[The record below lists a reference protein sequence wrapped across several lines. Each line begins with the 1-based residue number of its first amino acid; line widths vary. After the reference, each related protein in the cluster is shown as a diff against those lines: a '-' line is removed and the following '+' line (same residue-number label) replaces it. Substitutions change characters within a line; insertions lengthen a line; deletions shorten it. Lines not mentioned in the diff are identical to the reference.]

1 MFIGITTR
9 IIYEDGIKKQF
20 VNEAYIEYV
29 KLAGF
34 TPIILPMLTD
44 IDDLLNLCDA
54 FLITGG
60 DDLHSKWY
68 NEPLSPKAGT
78 THIEMDE
85 ADKNVIEYAYK
96 NKKPMLGICRGLQ
109 AINVFMGGSLV
120 QHIEDDS
127 HKKIEGNVPFNP
139 VHNGSIFDIVYH
151 DDSKINSY
159 HHQCIKE
166 LAPNFVICGYSN
178 NCIEAIKHYDLPI
191 IAVQWHPERIMDE
204 ESINL
209 IKEFKKMLN

>member
-34 TPIILPMLTD
+34 TPIILPMIKD
-44 IDDLLNLCDA
+44 MDVVLNLCDA

-68 NEPLSPKAGT
+68 NEPLSEKAGT
-78 THIEMDE
+78 IHLEMDE
-85 ADKNVIEYAYK
+85 VDKYVIEYAYK
-96 NKKPMLGICRGLQ
+96 NKKPMMGICRGLQ
-109 AINVFMGGSLV
+109 AINAFLGGTLL

-127 HKKIEGNVPFNP
+127 HKNIEGDVIFDKVP
-139 VHNGSIFDIVYH
+139 NGSIFDRVYH
-151 DDSKINSY
+151 EHSKINSY
-159 HHQCIKE
+159 HHQCIKD
-166 LAPNFVICGYSN
+166 LAPNFIICGYSN
-178 NCIEAIKHYDLPI
+178 GCIEAIEHNELPI
-191 IAVQWHPERIMDE
+191 IAVQWHPERLMDE

-209 IKEFKKMLN
+209 IKEFRKKC

>member
-34 TPIILPMLTD
+34 TPIILPMIKD
-44 IDDLLNLCDA
+44 MDDVLNLCDA

-68 NEPLSPKAGT
+68 NEPLSEKAGT
-78 THIEMDE
+78 IHLEMDE
-85 ADKNVIEYAYK
+85 VDKYVIEYAYK
-96 NKKPMLGICRGLQ
+96 NKKPMMGICRGLQ
-109 AINVFMGGSLV
+109 AINAFLGGTLL

-127 HKKIEGNVPFNP
+127 HKNIEGDVIFDKVP
-139 VHNGSIFDIVYH
+139 NGSIFDRVYH
-151 DDSKINSY
+151 EHSKIKSY
-159 HHQCIKE
+159 HHQCIKD
-166 LAPNFVICGYSN
+166 LAPNFIICGYSN
-178 NCIEAIKHYDLPI
+178 GCIEAIEHNELPI
-191 IAVQWHPERIMDE
+191 IAVQWHPERLMDE

-209 IKEFKKMLN
+209 IKEFRKKC

>member
-9 IIYEDGIKKQF
+9 IIYEEGIKKQF

-34 TPIILPMLTD
+34 TPIILPMIKD
-44 IDDLLNLCDA
+44 MDDVLSLCDA

-68 NEPLSPKAGT
+68 NEPLSDKAGT
-78 THIEMDE
+78 IHLEMDE
-85 ADKNVIEYAYK
+85 VDKYVIEYAYK

-109 AINVFMGGSLV
+109 AINAFLGGTLL

-127 HKKIEGNVPFNP
+127 HKKIEGDVLFDKIP
-139 VHNGSIFDIVYH
+139 NGSIFDRIYH
-151 DDSKINSY
+151 EHSKINSY
-159 HHQCIKE
+159 HHQCIKD
-166 LAPNFVICGYSN
+166 LAPNFTICGYSN
-178 NCIEAIKHYDLPI
+178 GCIEAIEHNELPI
-191 IAVQWHPERIMDE
+191 IAVQWHPEKLMDE

-209 IKEFKKMLN
+209 IKEFRKKC

>member
-1 MFIGITTR
+1 MFIGVTTR

-20 VNEAYIEYV
+20 VNEAFIEYV

-44 IDDLLNLCDA
+44 IDDLLNICDA

-68 NEPLSPKAGT
+68 NEELSPKAGT
-78 THIEMDE
+78 IHLEMDE
-85 ADKNVIEYAYK
+85 VDKYVIEYAIK
-96 NKKPMLGICRGLQ
+96 TKKPMMGICRGLQ
-109 AINVFMGGSLV
+109 AINVFMGGSLI
-120 QHIEDDS
+120 QHIEDNS
-127 HKKIEGNVPFNP
+127 HKEIANNVEFIT
-139 VHNGSIFDIVYH
+139 VKNGSVFDRVYN
-151 DDSKINSY
+151 DNSKINSY
-159 HHQCIKE
+159 HHQCIKT
-166 LAPNFVICGYSN
+166 LAPNFTICGYSH
-178 NCIEAIKHYDLPI
+178 NCIEAICHNELPI

-209 IKEFKKMLN
+209 IKEFRKMLN